1 MLANFLSVLRVL
13 LIPFL
18 LYFIAQGPAAQ
29 LQAVLLLLIA
39 GATDIG
45 DGWVARHYDQVSRLG
60 KILDPLADKIFLACL
75 LGALV
80 HWRDLPLWLL
90 AMLLVRD
97 LAIVLVGGGALAFTG
112 AGHCRQPLGQIH
124 DRLHGTYGLQLCP
137 RGPVQLAHGAEPSRG
152 GLGRH
157 LQLELRPSRAQALA
171 TRSNLKSVGLNQA
184 TPAPI
189 GSLVQGATPSV
200 AMDHRQHLALQS

>member
-45 DGWVARHYDQVSRLG
+45 DGWVARRYDQVSRLG

-97 LAIVLVGGGALAFTG
+97 LAIVLVGGLFLRSQGLVIAANRWGKYTTVCMALTAFSYILDTPSSLRTG
-112 AGHCRQPLGQIH
+112 LSLAAAALVVISS
-124 DRLHGTYGLQLCP
+124 LSY
-137 RGPVQLAHGAEPSRG
+137 VQLALR
-152 GLGRH
+152 L
-157 LQLELRPSRAQALA
+157 LQRDR
-171 TRSNLKSVGLNQA
+171 T
-184 TPAPI
+184 
-189 GSLVQGATPSV
+189 
-200 AMDHRQHLALQS
+200 